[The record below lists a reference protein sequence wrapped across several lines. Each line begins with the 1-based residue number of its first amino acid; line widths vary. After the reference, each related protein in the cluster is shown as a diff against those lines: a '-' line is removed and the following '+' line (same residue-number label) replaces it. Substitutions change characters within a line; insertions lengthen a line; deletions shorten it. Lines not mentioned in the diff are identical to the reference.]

1 MYMSAA
7 PAVFQE
13 SQPVPLP
20 STTRYYMMQPTM
32 VPTGPFLTTA
42 FAYPGYSLITQP
54 VEKTESAKS
63 QIQEGIN

>member
-1 MYMSAA
+1 MSAA

-20 STTRYYMMQPTM
+20 STSLYYMMQPTM

-42 FAYPGYSLITQP
+42 FAYPGYSLITQQI
-54 VEKTESAKS
+54 EKTDCAKS
-63 QIQEGIN
+63 QIEEGIN